1 MSRVRPAAGG
11 GKTVEVTADRIGG
24 WYARF
29 TLRHDIVRVV
39 ELGTESFVVEAADG
53 ATATASIPFPPLQL
67 NEPPR
72 DLETA
77 VDLVLEHLRRPRLV
91 GLVLV
96 RLGGHSI
103 GVARRG
109 QVLVSAT
116 DQLPVHG
123 RNKAGGWSQQR
134 FARRRVGQARVAVQH
149 AAADVRR
156 VLVPRVGELS
166 AVVLGG
172 TVLFNDGREL
182 AALRAEPGLT
192 EVFALAGPRILDVPE
207 PRRAVLDEAARR
219 VFGLEILV
227 REPD

>member
-11 GKTVEVTADRIGG
+11 GKTVEVTADRIVG

-29 TLRHDIVRVV
+29 TQRHQNVRRV
-39 ELGTESFVVEAADG
+39 ELGPKSLLVEAGDG
-53 ATATASIPFPPLQL
+53 ATAIAPVPFPPLDL
-67 NEPPR
+67 DEPVT
-72 DLETA
+72 DLDAALE
-77 VDLVLEHLRRPRLV
+77 LVLAHLARPRLV

-103 GVARRG
+103 GIVRAG
-109 QVLVSAT
+109 TVLVSTT

-156 VLVPRVGELS
+156 VLGARMGELS

-172 TVLFNDGREL
+172 DAHMI

-192 EVFALAGPRILDVPE
+192 EVFALAQPGVLDVPQ
-207 PRRAVLDEAARR
+207 PRRAVLDEAAKRI
-219 VFGLEILV
+219 FGLEILV

>member
-1 MSRVRPAAGG
+1 MGRVREAAGG

-29 TLRHDIVRVV
+29 TLRHDIVRTV
-39 ELGTESFVVEAADG
+39 ELSTESFVVEAADG
-53 ATATASIPFPPLQL
+53 ASATAAIPFPPLL
-67 NEPPR
+67 LTEPPK

-77 VDLVLEHLRRPRLV
+77 VELVVEHLRRPRLI

-96 RLGGHSI
+96 RLGGHSVGI
-103 GVARRG
+103 AQSGT
-109 QVLVSAT
+109 VLVSAT
-116 DQLPVHG
+116 DHLPVHG

-172 TVLFNDGREL
+172 DAHEL
-182 AALRAEPGLT
+182 AALRAEPGLV
-192 EVFALAGPRILDVPE
+192 EVFALARPRILDVPQ

>member
-11 GKTVEVTADRIGG
+11 GKTVEVTADRIVG

-29 TLRHDIVRVV
+29 TQRHQNVRTV
-39 ELGTESFVVEAADG
+39 ELSTQSLLVEALDG
-53 ATATASIPFPPLQL
+53 ATASASVPFPPLVVA
-67 NEPPR
+67 EPTT
-72 DLETA
+72 DLDSA
-77 VDLVLEHLRRPRLV
+77 LGLVVAHLARPRLV

-96 RLGGHSI
+96 RLGGHSVGI
-103 GVARRG
+103 ARAG
-109 QVLVSAT
+109 AVLVSAT
-116 DQLPVHG
+116 DHLPVHG

-149 AAADVRR
+149 TAADVRR
-156 VLVPRVGELS
+156 VLGTRVRELS

-172 TVLFNDGREL
+172 DVQAL
-182 AALRAEPGLT
+182 AALRAEPGLA
-192 EVFALAGPRILDVPE
+192 EVFALAQPRVLDVPE